1 MKKAFLLSFFLLH
14 IFYSAQ
20 AQEKKWTLRECVNYA
35 LQHNISI
42 QQSELDLEAAKIDK
56 SDAIGNY
63 LPSINGNA
71 SLSWNTGLTQN
82 VTTGVLQNQ
91 TTRNFST
98 GVTAGVSLFEG
109 LRNLRTLQRA
119 KMSRV
124 AAQYSLEKMKEDIAL
139 FVANAYL
146 EVLVNKETLKV
157 LKEQNLVTQ
166 QQLSRTQDLVDAGVV
181 PTGDLLQIKA
191 TNANEQKQI
200 IAAENAVKISLINLA
215 QILLI
220 QDYENFQIADPEF
233 NVPITDILDKSVYE
247 IIEVA
252 KEEKYEVKIAEQNLE
267 LAKKDVQIARS
278 NYYPSLGGFFNYNAR
293 ASNNDNFGPTVPFL
307 EQLYT
312 YDGISY
318 GLSLNIPVLNGFSVR
333 NSVQRS
339 KINVMRSEY
348 NLQQAKLDLESNVY
362 QAYVDAKGAKEAYEA
377 AQVAFDAQ
385 QLAYNYASERYDVGL
400 SNSFELSESKFRLAD
415 AESQLIRAKYDYIF
429 KIKVLELYF
438 GVPISEL
445 KL

>member
-1 MKKAFLLSFFLLH
+1 MNYQFLIALLFFSGLSL
-14 IFYSAQ
+14 Q
-20 AQEKKWTLRECVNYA
+20 AQEKKWTLQECVEYA
-35 LQHNISI
+35 LEHNISI
-42 QQSELDLEAAKIDK
+42 EQSELDLQAAKIDK

-63 LPSINGNA
+63 LPTLNGRA

-98 GVTAGVSLFEG
+98 GASAGISIFQG
-109 LRNLRTLQRA
+109 LRNLREMQRA
-119 KMSRV
+119 KMSRI
-124 AAQYSLEKMKEDIAL
+124 AAEYSLNKMQDDITL
-139 FVANAYL
+139 YVANAYL
-146 EVLVNKETLKV
+146 QVLVNKETLKV
-157 LKEQNLVTQ
+157 LEEQNLVTQ
-166 QQLSRTQDLVDAGVV
+166 QQLTRTQDLVDAGVV

-191 TNANEQKQI
+191 TNANEVQQI

-215 QILLI
+215 QTLLI
-220 QDYENFQIADPEF
+220 QDYENFQIADEEYT
-233 NVPITDILDKSVYE
+233 VPLTDILNKSVYE

-252 KEEKYEVKIAEQNLE
+252 KEEKYEVKIAEKNVE
-267 LAKKDVQIARS
+267 LSEKEVQIS
-278 NYYPSLGGFFNYNAR
+278 KSGYYPSLSGFFDYNAR
-293 ASNNDNFGPTVPFL
+293 TSNADGFGSRLPFT

-318 GLSLNIPVLNGFSVR
+318 GLSLNVPILNGFSTR
-333 NSVQRS
+333 NSVERS
-339 KINVMRSEY
+339 KINVMRAEY
-348 NLQQAKLDLESNVY
+348 ELKQAKLDLESNVY
-362 QAYVDAKGAKEAYEA
+362 QAYVDAKGAEKAFEA
-377 AQVAFDAQ
+377 AKVAFDAQ
-385 QLAYNYASERYDVGL
+385 QLAYDYASERYDVGL

-415 AESQLIRAKYDYIF
+415 AESKLIQAKYDFIF

>member
-1 MKKAFLLSFFLLH
+1 MNYKFITAILLLFGFSLT
-14 IFYSAQ
+14 

-42 QQSELDLEAAKIDK
+42 QQSELDLKAAKIDK

-63 LPSINGNA
+63 LPSINANA
-71 SLSWNTGLTQN
+71 SLAWNTGLTQN

-98 GVTAGVSLFEG
+98 GATAGLSLFEG

-124 AAQYSLEKMKEDIAL
+124 AAEYSLNKMKEDIAL

-146 EVLVNKETLKV
+146 EVLVNKETLKI
-157 LKEQNLVTQ
+157 LQEQNLVTQ

-191 TNANEQKQI
+191 TNASEHQQI
-200 IAAENAVKISLINLA
+200 IAAENMVKISLINLA

-233 NVPITDILDKSVYE
+233 NVPVTNILDKSVYE

-267 LAKKDVQIARS
+267 LAKKDIQIAKS
-278 NYYPSLGGFFNYNAR
+278 NYYPSLTGFFNYNAR
-293 ASNNDNFGPTVPFL
+293 ASNNDSFGSTMPFM

-312 YDGISY
+312 FDGISY
-318 GLSLNIPVLNGFSVR
+318 GLQLNIPVLNGFSVR

-339 KINVMRSEY
+339 KINVMRTEY

-377 AQVAFDAQ
+377 ARVAFNAQ
-385 QLAYNYASERYDVGL
+385 QLAYDYASERYDVGL
-400 SNSFELSESKFRLAD
+400 SNSFELSESKFRLTN
-415 AESQLIRAKYDYIF
+415 AESQLIQAKYDYIF

-438 GVPISEL
+438 GIPISEL